1 MSLIHEWI
9 KKTFMIEIVI
19 FFSTILPG
27 FVWLYESD
35 VHNNK
40 LNSLLIFQSFYKIN
54 NKITGIQ
61 TSLTDKKCL
70 VSHTE
75 FEIQ

>member
-1 MSLIHEWI
+1 MNGIHEWI
-9 KKTFMIEIVI
+9 EEKIFMMKIMIS
-19 FFSTILPG
+19 FSTL
-27 FVWLYESD
+27 
-35 VHNNK
+35 
-40 LNSLLIFQSFYKIN
+40 LNRLIFQSFYKIYD
-54 NKITGIQ
+54 KITGIR

>member
-1 MSLIHEWI
+1 MGFMNGL
-9 KKTFMIEIVI
+9 KKKIFMMKIMIS
-19 FFSTILPG
+19 FSTL
-27 FVWLYESD
+27 
-35 VHNNK
+35 
-40 LNSLLIFQSFYKIN
+40 LNRLIFQSFYKIY

>member
-1 MSLIHEWI
+1 MGFMNGL
-9 KKTFMIEIVI
+9 KKKIFMMKIMIS
-19 FFSTILPG
+19 FSTL
-27 FVWLYESD
+27 LRS
-35 VHNNK
+35 NR
-40 LNSLLIFQSFYKIN
+40 LIFQSFYKIY
-54 NKITGIQ
+54 NKITGIR

>member
-1 MSLIHEWI
+1 MNGIHEWI
-9 KKTFMIEIVI
+9 ENKKNIHDENYDQVFYIV
-19 FFSTILPG
+19 TKLPL
-27 FVWLYESD
+27 V
-35 VHNNK
+35 NR
-40 LNSLLIFQSFYKIN
+40 LIFQSFYKIY

>member
-1 MSLIHEWI
+1 MGFMNGL
-9 KKTFMIEIVI
+9 KTRKIFMMKIMIS
-19 FFSTILPG
+19 FSTL
-27 FVWLYESD
+27 LRS
-35 VHNNK
+35 
-40 LNSLLIFQSFYKIN
+40 LIFQSFYKIY
-54 NKITGIQ
+54 NKITGIR

>member
-1 MSLIHEWI
+1 MGFMNGL
-9 KKTFMIEIVI
+9 KTRKIFMMKIMIS
-19 FFSTILPG
+19 FSTLLPS
-27 FVWLYESD
+27 FLTR
-35 VHNNK
+35 
-40 LNSLLIFQSFYKIN
+40 LIFQSFYKIY

>member
-1 MSLIHEWI
+1 MNGIHEWI
-9 KKTFMIEIVI
+9 ENKKNIHDENYDQF
-19 FFSTILPG
+19 
-27 FVWLYESD
+27 LYIITK
-35 VHNNK
+35 V
-40 LNSLLIFQSFYKIN
+40 SLVNRLIFQSFYKIY
-54 NKITGIQ
+54 NKITGIR